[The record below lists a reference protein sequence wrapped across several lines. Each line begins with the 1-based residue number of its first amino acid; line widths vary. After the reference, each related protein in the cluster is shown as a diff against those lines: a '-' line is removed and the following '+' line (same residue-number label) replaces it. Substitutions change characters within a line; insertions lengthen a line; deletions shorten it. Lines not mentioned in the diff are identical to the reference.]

1 MQTIHDLL
9 EQIEVEDFVDTT
21 NHDSPIAGKTVV
33 FTGTLEKMAR
43 AEAKAIAQNLG
54 ARVAGSVSKNTD
66 YVVMGAD
73 AGSKAT
79 KAKELGVTILSED
92 EYLELIKQN

>member
-1 MQTIHDLL
+1 
-9 EQIEVEDFVDTT
+9 
-21 NHDSPIAGKTVV
+21 
-33 FTGTLEKMAR
+33 
-43 AEAKAIAQNLG
+43 
-54 ARVAGSVSKNTD
+54 
-66 YVVMGAD
+66 MGAD